1 MFRVGTSGY
10 VYKEWKGGF
19 YEGRPSSRW
28 FNLYARRFDT
38 VELNGPFYR
47 WPSAAAIDAWRAQA
61 PPGFLYAVKAWKG
74 LTHYKKL
81 LKCEDFLPRFLDTIS
96 GLGRTLGPVL
106 FQLPPRFR
114 ANADRLEAFLRILPR
129 RGFRFAFE
137 FRDPSWLDEGVYG
150 MLRERNV
157 AVVRTST
164 PEIDGPRGVFTAD
177 FGYWRL
183 HGAETWYSGRYGPKL
198 RAIAAE
204 MRSSPG
210 DAFAYFDNTGRGEA
224 VDDALALRRILAGRR
239 TAV

>member
-1 MFRVGTSGY
+1 MFRIGTSGY

-19 YEGRPSSRW
+19 YEGLPPSRW
-28 FNLYARRFDT
+28 FDHYAARFDT

-47 WPSAAAIDAWRAQA
+47 WPTRSAIDGWRAQA

-81 LKCEDFLPRFLDTIS
+81 LACEDFLPRFLDTLS

-106 FQLPPRFR
+106 FQLPPHFR
-114 ANADRLEAFLRILPR
+114 ANADRLKAFLRILPR
-129 RGFRFAFE
+129 RGFRYAFE
-137 FRDPSWLDEGVYG
+137 FRDASWLDERIYG
-150 MLRERNV
+150 LLRDRNI

-183 HGAETWYSGRYGPKL
+183 HGAEKWYSGRYGTKL
-198 RAIAAE
+198 RTIAAE
-204 MRSSPG
+204 MRASRREG
-210 DAFAYFDNTGRGEA
+210 FAYFDNTGRGEA
-224 VDDALALRRILAGRR
+224 VDDALDLRRMLERR
-239 TAV
+239 RKAV